1 MTTPQPPTQ
10 LPTEAPTQVLDP
22 PSPSTPPACHPVRG
36 RANAGIFTLLDR
48 YQHHLLGARKRALLA
63 DLPSTVV
70 EIGSGTGASLRYLEP
85 GTRLIAIEPNI
96 HMHAALR
103 RHAARRG
110 VELEIRQES
119 AERTSLPDASVD
131 AVICTLVLCTVPDP
145 AAAVAEVHRILR
157 PGGRFIFIE
166 HVRSDARPLRRL
178 QRIVGR
184 PWRYTFE
191 GCELDRDTAGT
202 LAAAGFDDLRI
213 DHFRLGGMFVPI
225 WPQIAGTATA

>member
-1 MTTPQPPTQ
+1 MTTSHLHTDR
-10 LPTEAPTQVLDP
+10 LDTSDGP
-22 PSPSTPPACHPVRG
+22 TPPACHPVRG
-36 RANAGIFTLLDR
+36 RANAGMFTMLDR

-63 DLPSTVV
+63 DLPATVV
-70 EIGSGTGASLRYLEP
+70 ELGSGTGASLRYLSP
-85 GTRLIAIEPNI
+85 GSRLIAIEPNV

-103 RHAARRG
+103 RHAARRR
-110 VELEIRQES
+110 VELEIHQES

-145 AAAVAEVHRILR
+145 VAAVAEVRRILR

-166 HVRSDARPLRRL
+166 HVRAEPQPLRRL
-178 QRIVGR
+178 QRVVAR

-191 GCELDRDTAGT
+191 GCELDRDTAGI
-202 LAAAGFDDLRI
+202 LATAGFDDLRI
-213 DHFRLGGMFVPI
+213 DHFRLGGLFVPI